1 MNYLQSSAIDV
12 FPAGFRG
19 TGYANSKLTTEQN
32 LTQMQLLSSESKNNN
47 FIFKRSDSSN
57 NSNVIIG
64 IQGYIFSISEN
75 ILGSLISITPN
86 PVYAHIKLRELENS
100 NASNNYGNVLCPI
113 GEDYSSVT
121 CLDTSEDI
129 NSNFIG
135 LGFDNVSSDD
145 IYSIQITDI
154 SGNILESNFRLA
166 SNEIRDTVSE
176 KSIYEDF
183 NTKKV
188 TAENINKINIQKQ
201 NLDTA
206 DVINVKFTGDLNLPE
221 NSDRLKSILVQ
232 ETPGNSSWLEYS
244 SENIPNNIIARDQE
258 GNAEVNNLTA
268 NSINQI
274 PIDKSSEYD
283 ILIGSATQENL
294 KIAKGKKLD
303 IKSDV
308 TIETNSSLSITGAI
322 TIAGKIDIKN
332 NSAVTINKNLN
343 ILTETSIG
351 SSNSAYSGSVT
362 IRSSGTQSTTIIGPA
377 NGTITLPANHTSN
390 NNSVLT
396 QNSSIPSWLQISSES
411 TANTAVSRDANGEA
425 KFENVTINSIKSA
438 NILST
443 DTNGKLTNKI
453 SLAAGARSSK
463 AYDIK
468 LDSANKLYV
477 DVPWT
482 DNDTQCTITTG
493 VDQGWFFYSNKNNTQ
508 GELASSK
515 SVILTNLTT
524 SGSPTFKKVTAGSF
538 VSTSDLRLKE
548 NVKDFKYKKSILDLK
563 VKTFDFKNGEKNQI
577 GCIAQDLAEIY
588 PELVETR
595 DDGYLAIKETK
606 LVYLLIE
613 EIRNLKEEINK
624 LKK

>member
-64 IQGYIFSISEN
+64 IQGYIFLISEN
-75 ILGSLISITPN
+75 ILGSLISIMPN

-100 NASNNYGNVLCPI
+100 NASTNYGNVLCPI

-154 SGNILESNFRLA
+154 SGNILESNFRLS
-166 SNEIRDTVSE
+166 SNEIRDAVSE

-206 DVINVKFTGDLNLPE
+206 GVINVKFTGDLNLPE
-221 NSDRLKSILVQ
+221 NSDRPKSILVQ

-303 IKSDV
+303 IRSDV

-362 IRSSGTQSTTIIGPA
+362 IRSSGTQSTTIIGPS
-377 NGTITLPANHTSN
+377 NGTITLPANHTSSS
-390 NNSVLT
+390 NSVLT
-396 QNSSIPSWLQISSES
+396 QNSSIPSWLQISSEPIS
-411 TANTAVSRDANGEA
+411 NTAVSRDENGEA
-425 KFENVTINSIKSA
+425 KFENITLNSIKSA

-443 DTNGKLTNKI
+443 DNNGKFTNKI
-453 SLAAGARSSK
+453 SLISGSRSSK

-482 DNDTQCTITTG
+482 DNNTTYTISSSA
-493 VDQGWFFYSNKNNTQ
+493 QGQITLTPSSGSSSNINI
-508 GELASSK
+508 S
-515 SVILTNLTT
+515 NLTT
-524 SGSPTFKKVTAGSF
+524 NGSPTFTKVTAGSF

-563 VKTFDFKNGEKNQI
+563 VKTFDFKDGEKNQI

-595 DDGYLAIKETK
+595 DDGFLAIKETK
-606 LVYLLIE
+606 LIYLLIE